1 MPAMPDHGAGEP
13 PELAEFNEQDSKNA
27 KGTLIAFDFG
37 LKRIGVAVGETL
49 LANARGLAVVAHSAS
64 GPDWPAI
71 EKILHDWQ
79 PALLLVGYPCNMD
92 GSPSEMSRLALQF
105 AGELRKRSGIRVQAI
120 DERLSSSEAL
130 DQLREE
136 RRDGLRKRRISRG
149 LIDQEAARLIL
160 QQWMSEAS

>member
-1 MPAMPDHGAGEP
+1 MPDHGAGEP
-13 PELAEFNEQDSKNA
+13 PELAEFNEQDSRNA

-37 LKRIGVAVGETL
+37 LKRIGVAVGETV

-71 EKILHDWQ
+71 EKILQDWQ
-79 PALLLVGYPCNMD
+79 PALLLVGYPLNMD
-92 GSPSEMSRLALQF
+92 GSPGEMSRLALQF
-105 AGELRKRSGIRVQAI
+105 GGELRKRSGIPVQAI

-130 DQLREE
+130 DQLREQ
-136 RRDGLRKRRISRG
+136 RRGGLRKKRISRG

-160 QQWMSEAS
+160 QQWLSEAN

>member
-1 MPAMPDHGAGEP
+1 MPDSDAGEP
-13 PELAEFNEQDSKNA
+13 PELAEFNEQDSRNA

-37 LKRIGVAVGETL
+37 RKRIGVAIGETL
-49 LANARGLAVVAHSAS
+49 LANARGLTVVTHLAT

-71 EKILHDWQ
+71 KKILHDWQ

-92 GSPSEMSRLALQF
+92 GSPSEMSRLSLQF
-105 AGELRKRSGIRVQAI
+105 ASELRERSGIPVQAI

-136 RRDGLRKRRISRG
+136 RRSGLRKRRISRG

-160 QQWMSEAS
+160 QQWLSEAS